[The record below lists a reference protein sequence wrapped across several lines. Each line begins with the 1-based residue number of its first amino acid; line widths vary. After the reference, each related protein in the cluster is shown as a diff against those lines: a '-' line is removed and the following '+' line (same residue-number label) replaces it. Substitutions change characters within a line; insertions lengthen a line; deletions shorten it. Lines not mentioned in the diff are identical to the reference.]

1 MKIRNNPQLSNILFV
16 ITGVLLALTGILR
29 IVLHWLQYRDGIGI
43 IGGADTPTV
52 MLWLKTA
59 GWRVILQ
66 ILIGIVCIVTSA
78 IRLKRKGNHE
88 A

>member
-43 IGGADTPTV
+43 IGGADTPTF
-52 MLWLKTA
+52 MLWLRVH
-59 GWRVILQ
+59 GWRTILQ
-66 ILIGIVCIVTSA
+66 IVFGIVFAISSA
-78 IRLKRKGNHE
+78 ISLKKGGKHD
-88 A
+88 